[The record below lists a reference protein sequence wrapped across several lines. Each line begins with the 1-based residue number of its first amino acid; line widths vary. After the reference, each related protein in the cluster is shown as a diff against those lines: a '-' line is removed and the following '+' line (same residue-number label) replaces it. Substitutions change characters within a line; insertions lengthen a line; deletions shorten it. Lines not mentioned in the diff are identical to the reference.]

1 MSALVERDGENASG
15 ELAIMS
21 ILDSGDRNPFVPTG
35 TISYWGGGA
44 GGRDRST
51 CDMVLENT
59 MKQYIVQK
67 EYDKKRTMLYSN
79 KYIAIGPLCTVL
91 ISKMMNIG

>member
-1 MSALVERDGENASG
+1 MSALVERGGENASG

-35 TISYWGGGA
+35 TISYWGGG
-44 GGRDRST
+44 GRERST

-59 MKQYIVQK
+59 IKQYK
-67 EYDKKRTMLYSN
+67 EYDKCYTHN
-79 KYIAIGPLCTVL
+79 KYIAIGPLCTVP
-91 ISKMMNIG
+91 ISKMMNIGWS